1 MKEFFEYTL
10 KTPIKISKNGEY
22 VDASDVVVYAPRPR
36 DKYKVLKLEADLNN
50 ACLSVLP
57 KLDAMLGDLDAM
69 KKPCDDDEEDG
80 EGDKKG
86 VKDDKKDDK
95 VSIGGSII
103 QFADADIVG
112 SIMYN
117 LEQIFLSGTEDKP
130 TITIDGVQMKKTH
143 FDNGLDLPDLKALAG
158 GYADHFLSLG
168 L

>member
-10 KTPIKISKNGEY
+10 KTPIKISKDGEY
-22 VDASDVVVYAPRPR
+22 VDASDVCVYAPRPR

-50 ACLSVLP
+50 AFLSVLP
-57 KLDAMLGDLDAM
+57 KLNAM
-69 KKPCDDDEEDG
+69 KKLGDDDEEDG

-95 VSIGGSII
+95 VGIGGSII

>member
-50 ACLSVLP
+50 AFLSVLP
-57 KLDAMLGDLDAM
+57 KADSM
-69 KKPCDDDEEDG
+69 KKGGDDNRKDD
-80 EGDKKG
+80 
-86 VKDDKKDDK
+86 KDDKKDDK
-95 VSIGGSII
+95 IGIGGLII
-103 QFADADIVG
+103 QFADADTVG

-117 LEQIFLSGTEDKP
+117 LEQIFIAGTQDKP
-130 TITIDGVQMKKTH
+130 TITIGGVQMQKTH
-143 FDNGLDLPDLKALAG
+143 FDDGLHSADLKALAG

-168 L
+168 F

>member
-1 MKEFFEYTL
+1 MKEYFEYTL
-10 KTPIKISKNGEY
+10 KTPIKISKDGEY

-50 ACLSVLP
+50 AFLSVLP
-57 KLDAMLGDLDAM
+57 KLDALDALG
-69 KKPCDDDEEDG
+69 KK
-80 EGDKKG
+80 KKKQG
-86 VKDDKKDDK
+86 NDNGKGSEDDKKDDE
-95 VSIGGSII
+95 VGMGSLII
-103 QFADADIVG
+103 KFADADIVV

-117 LEQIFLSGTEDKP
+117 LEQIFLAGTEDKP

-158 GYADHFLSLG
+158 GYADHFLSLA

>member
-10 KTPIKISKNGEY
+10 KTPIKISKDGEY
-22 VDASDVVVYAPRPR
+22 VDASDVCVYAPRPR

-50 ACLSVLP
+50 AFLSVFP
-57 KLDAMLGDLDAM
+57 KINTMIDGVGKQSDA
-69 KKPCDDDEEDG
+69 KSNTDDQVG
-80 EGDKKG
+80 
-86 VKDDKKDDK
+86 
-95 VSIGGSII
+95 IGSLII
-103 QFADADIVG
+103 QFADADIVV

-158 GYADHFLSLG
+158 GYADHFLSLA

>member
-10 KTPIKISKNGEY
+10 KTPIKISKDGEY
-22 VDASDVVVYAPRPR
+22 VDASDVCVYAPRPR

-50 ACLSVLP
+50 AFLGVFP
-57 KLDAMLGDLDAM
+57 KINTMIDGVGKQSDT
-69 KKPCDDDEEDG
+69 KSNTDDQVG
-80 EGDKKG
+80 
-86 VKDDKKDDK
+86 
-95 VSIGGSII
+95 IGSLII
-103 QFADADIVG
+103 QFADGDAVG

-117 LEQIFLSGTEDKP
+117 LEQIFLAGTEDKP

-143 FDNGLDLPDLKALAG
+143 FDDGLHLSDLKALAG

>member
-22 VDASDVVVYAPRPR
+22 IDASDVVVYAPRPR

-50 ACLSVLP
+50 AFLSVLP
-57 KLDAMLGDLDAM
+57 KVDALKKLGD
-69 KKPCDDDEEDG
+69 DD

-86 VKDDKKDDK
+86 AKDDKKDDE
-95 VSIGGSII
+95 VSTGDLII
-103 QFADADIVG
+103 RFADADIVG

-117 LEQIFLSGTEDKP
+117 LEQILLSGTEDKP

-143 FDNGLDLPDLKALAG
+143 FDDGLHLSDLKALAG
-158 GYADHFLSLG
+158 GYADHFLSLA

>member
-10 KTPIKISKNGEY
+10 KTSIKISKNGEY

-50 ACLSVLP
+50 AFLSVFP
-57 KLDAMLGDLDAM
+57 KINTMIDGVGKQSDA
-69 KKPCDDDEEDG
+69 KSNTDDQVG
-80 EGDKKG
+80 
-86 VKDDKKDDK
+86 
-95 VSIGGSII
+95 IGSLII
-103 QFADADIVG
+103 QFADADIVV

-158 GYADHFLSLG
+158 GYADHFLSLA

>member
-36 DKYKVLKLEADLNN
+36 DKHKVLKLEADLNN
-50 ACLSVLP
+50 ALLSVYNKITGLIDND
-57 KLDAMLGDLDAM
+57 KKNGDGENGDGENGDG
-69 KKPCDDDEEDG
+69 KKFPQKSQDDEYG
-80 EGDKKG
+80 
-86 VKDDKKDDK
+86 
-95 VSIGGSII
+95 IGGMVIR
-103 QFADADIVG
+103 FADGDAIG

-117 LEQIFLSGTEDKP
+117 LEQIFLAGTEDKP
-130 TITIDGVQMKKTH
+130 TITIGGVQMKKTH
-143 FDNGLDLPDLKALAG
+143 FDDGLDMVDLKALAG

>member
-10 KTPIKISKNGEY
+10 KTPIKISKDGEY

-50 ACLSVLP
+50 AFLGVFP
-57 KLDAMLGDLDAM
+57 KIDAMIDGMEKQSDS
-69 KKPCDDDEEDG
+69 KSNSDDQVG
-80 EGDKKG
+80 
-86 VKDDKKDDK
+86 
-95 VSIGGSII
+95 IGSLII
-103 QFADADIVG
+103 HFADGDAVG

-117 LEQIFLSGTEDKP
+117 LEQIFIGGSEDKP
-130 TITIDGVQMKKTH
+130 TITIDGVQMKKVH
-143 FDNGLDLPDLKALAG
+143 FDDGLHLSDLKALAG

>member
-10 KTPIKISKNGEY
+10 KTPIKISKDGEY
-22 VDASDVVVYAPRPR
+22 VDASDVCVYAPRPR

-50 ACLSVLP
+50 AFLSVFP
-57 KLDAMLGDLDAM
+57 KINTMIDGVGKQSDA
-69 KKPCDDDEEDG
+69 KSNTDDQVG
-80 EGDKKG
+80 
-86 VKDDKKDDK
+86 
-95 VSIGGSII
+95 IGSLII
-103 QFADADIVG
+103 QFADADIVV

-143 FDNGLDLPDLKALAG
+143 FDNGLDSPDLKALAG

>member
-22 VDASDVVVYAPRPR
+22 VDASDVCVYAPRPR

-50 ACLSVLP
+50 AFLSVFP
-57 KLDAMLGDLDAM
+57 KINTMIDGVGKQSDA
-69 KKPCDDDEEDG
+69 KSNTDDQVG
-80 EGDKKG
+80 
-86 VKDDKKDDK
+86 
-95 VSIGGSII
+95 IGSLII
-103 QFADADIVG
+103 QFADADIVV

-158 GYADHFLSLG
+158 GYADHFLSLA

>member
-50 ACLSVLP
+50 AFLSVLP
-57 KLDAMLGDLDAM
+57 KLDAMKKLG
-69 KKPCDDDEEDG
+69 DDDEENG

-95 VSIGGSII
+95 VGIGGSII

>member
-10 KTPIKISKNGEY
+10 KTPIKISKDGEY
-22 VDASDVVVYAPRPR
+22 VNASDVCVYAPRPR

-50 ACLSVLP
+50 AFLSVFP
-57 KLDAMLGDLDAM
+57 KINTMIDGVGKQSDT
-69 KKPCDDDEEDG
+69 KSNTDDQVG
-80 EGDKKG
+80 
-86 VKDDKKDDK
+86 
-95 VSIGGSII
+95 IGSLII
-103 QFADADIVG
+103 QFADGDAVG

-117 LEQIFLSGTEDKP
+117 LEQIFLAGTEDKP

-143 FDNGLDLPDLKALAG
+143 FDDGLHLSDLKALAG

>member
-10 KTPIKISKNGEY
+10 ETPIKISKNGEY
-22 VDASDVVVYAPRPR
+22 VNASDVVVYAPRPR

-50 ACLSVLP
+50 AFLSVLP
-57 KLDAMLGDLDAM
+57 KIGMLSEM
-69 KKPCDDDEEDG
+69 EEKKKKGCDGNEKDDEG
-80 EGDKKG
+80 
-86 VKDDKKDDK
+86 DKKDDK
-95 VSIGGSII
+95 VGMGSLII
-103 QFADADIVG
+103 KFADADIVV

-143 FDNGLDLPDLKALAG
+143 FGDDGLHLSDLKALAG

>member
-50 ACLSVLP
+50 AFLSVFP
-57 KLDAMLGDLDAM
+57 KINTMIDGVGKQSDA
-69 KKPCDDDEEDG
+69 KSNTDDQVG
-80 EGDKKG
+80 
-86 VKDDKKDDK
+86 
-95 VSIGGSII
+95 IGSLII
-103 QFADADIVG
+103 QFADADIVV

-158 GYADHFLSLG
+158 GYADHFLSLA

>member
-1 MKEFFEYTL
+1 MKEYFEYTL
-10 KTPIKISKNGEY
+10 KTPIKISKDGEY

-50 ACLSVLP
+50 AFLSVLP
-57 KLDAMLGDLDAM
+57 KADALG
-69 KKPCDDDEEDG
+69 KKKKKKKQGDDDG
-80 EGDKKG
+80 EGAEG
-86 VKDDKKDDK
+86 DKKDDK
-95 VSIGGSII
+95 VGMGSLII
-103 QFADADIVG
+103 KFADADIVG

-130 TITIDGVQMKKTH
+130 TITINGVQMKKTH

-168 L
+168 F

>member
-50 ACLSVLP
+50 AFLGVLP
-57 KLDAMLGDLDAM
+57 KVEVLLEME
-69 KKPCDDDEEDG
+69 KKKNKNLG
-80 EGDKKG
+80 EGDKK
-86 VKDDKKDDK
+86 DDE
-95 VSIGGSII
+95 VGIGKLII
-103 QFADADIVG
+103 QFADADILV

-117 LEQIFLSGTEDKP
+117 LEQIFLAGTEDKP

-143 FDNGLDLPDLKALAG
+143 FGDDGLHLADLKALAG

-168 L
+168 F

>member
-50 ACLSVLP
+50 AFLGVFP
-57 KLDAMLGDLDAM
+57 KINTMIDGVGQQSDV
-69 KKPCDDDEEDG
+69 KSNTDDQ
-80 EGDKKG
+80 
-86 VKDDKKDDK
+86 
-95 VSIGGSII
+95 IGIGSLIV
-103 QFADADIVG
+103 QFADGDAIG

-117 LEQIFLSGTEDKP
+117 LEQIFLAGTEDKP

-143 FDNGLDLPDLKALAG
+143 FDDGLDIVDLKALAG